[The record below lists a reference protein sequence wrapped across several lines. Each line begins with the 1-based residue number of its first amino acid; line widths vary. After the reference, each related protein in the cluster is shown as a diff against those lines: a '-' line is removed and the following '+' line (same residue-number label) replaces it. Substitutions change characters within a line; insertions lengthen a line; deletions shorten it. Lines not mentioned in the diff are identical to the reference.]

1 MNKKVKMS
9 RTVTNFSILIYLW
22 FSVFLVNIGLS
33 HGQSPIPNTVEVR
46 IRDVSLLPGATSFAP
61 SALQQVYFTYNVN
74 GYVQKYPSAI
84 GLSHPL
90 AEGVT
95 RVYDLVCDCDA
106 TQLQNALSAF
116 SPDIFENVYLNYEGQ
131 LLSPPP
137 YLPNDPQNADWNFW
151 PHDLINTPEAW
162 DVTKGDPGI
171 KIAVTDVGFD
181 IDHPDL
187 VDKIVYMDPGISLA
201 PDPTYGDHGTGTAFT
216 AAGGTD
222 NGFGF
227 SSAGFNCSLMLFPAF
242 SYNKML
248 EAANLGANIINC
260 SWVTSCSYNANQHD
274 IVKIITDI
282 GAIIVAGAG
291 NGNAGGNCGGPNNDG
306 KVYPASYPEVISVT
320 GTAHYGCLE
329 TTFNCWGPAW
339 NPPKKFTHNDAVD
352 IAAPGFCVMK
362 AIYDDNFGFSVGTST
377 SSPMVGGVIGLM
389 LSVDPCLTPSEVT
402 DIIKGTSQ
410 NLFDGTLCN
419 GGANANFQQN
429 LPGVG
434 LVDANASVISA
445 NASGQEFHVNAGGT
459 LVWDNQTIEAK
470 DIYVH
475 SGGTLIIRNGSYVS
489 MKKGKSIIVEREAK
503 LIVDNS
509 TIAAGCSKSLAK
521 WRGIFVH
528 GNASLPQPNLSVG
541 NQNAVQNYVFS
552 PGEAGVVALT
562 NHARIENA
570 RYGIS
575 TSAPGYDYDPGQIS
589 RWGGLVLVDNATFYN
604 VIQGVEFIKYDLPN
618 KSRVVNS
625 TFTKSADYQAK
636 VTGITVWENTGLEFS
651 GNTFE
656 KMDYSGIGG
665 IDFSAKII
673 DGNKFEYC
681 KFGVEIHST
690 APHTSSVL
698 IKDNYFDSNETHVYS
713 AGTSSDYGLQV
724 IHNEFFTSDKYGV
737 RIEGPSAYNIEKNSF
752 SGNAISGVA
761 ATNTSD
767 EFSFVRG
774 NFLGQ
779 GKEGLSFYGNN
790 SRTQFLSNCFTMDET
805 DVVNEQI
812 GANIGR
818 VRSFQGN
825 SGLPAGNCFT
835 SGIEHIRA
843 VLGQTQSFKYFVP
856 LGGEPQEDDCFG
868 VIVPNVNGNNF
879 TLVDAS
885 VSKYQGCGTFERQGE
900 FYTFNDL
907 NTTRND
913 KFSIKQGLIS
923 TPNDP
928 NLLMQLDQKEEQE
941 DRIEAFL
948 EQSALQSGDF
958 DLAESIYAGLT
969 DRDAKLSLYGIKL
982 KRRQFAQARTLLNGL
997 TVNST
1002 EEQLFAQ
1009 IQDINLDRW
1018 QQTDFVLG
1026 EAESN
1031 FLYNAA
1037 MSDSE
1042 VRAYAGA
1049 LYFLLTGERA
1059 IPDLPNQGVGNRAD
1073 EAIIGNKPS
1082 QVQIYAVYPI
1092 PANSSIS
1099 LAMPEEDQRSGIVE
1113 IHDIT
1118 GKRLFSMPFAA
1129 NSGSSLILPVK
1140 YLPKGFLILSVR
1152 RAGLLTFT
1160 SKIILQD

>member
-1 MNKKVKMS
+1 MKKKVKMV
-9 RTVTNFSILIYLW
+9 RTVKNFATLFYLC
-22 FSVFLVNIGLS
+22 FSVFLTDIGYLCA
-33 HGQSPIPNTVEVR
+33 QNPIPNRVEVR
-46 IRDVSLLPGATSFAP
+46 VKEVSFLPGAASFAP
-61 SALQQVYFTYNVN
+61 SAVQQVYATYNVS
-74 GYVQKYPSAI
+74 GYEQKYPAAI

-106 TQLQNALSAF
+106 SQLQTALGEF
-116 SPDIFENVYLNYEGQ
+116 IPDVFENVYLTYELQ
-131 LLSPPP
+131 LLSTPP
-137 YLPNDPQNADWNFW
+137 YLPNDPQNAAWNFW
-151 PHDLINTPEAW
+151 PLDLINAPEAW
-162 DVTKGDPGI
+162 DITKGDPGI
-171 KIAVTDVGFD
+171 KIAISDIGFD

-187 VDKIVYMDPGISLA
+187 VDKIVYMDPGIILA
-201 PDPTYGDHGTGTAFT
+201 TASQNHGTHTAFA

-227 SSAGFNCSLMLFPAF
+227 SSVGFNCSLMLFPLGG
-242 SYNKML
+242 YNKFL

-260 SWVTSCSYNANQHD
+260 SWNNGCVYNANQHD
-274 IVKIITDI
+274 VVKMVTDM
-282 GAIIVAGAG
+282 GTVIVA
-291 NGNAGGNCGGPNNDG
+291 AGGNGYDCDTINHDG
-306 KVYPASYPEVISVT
+306 EVDPASYPEVISVT
-320 GTAHYGCLE
+320 GTAHHGCLE
-329 TTFNCWGPAW
+329 TTFNCWGPPDW
-339 NPPKKFTHNDAVD
+339 DPPKRFNFNDAID
-352 IAAPGFCVMK
+352 IAAPGFCVMT
-362 AIYDDNFGFSVGTST
+362 AIYDDNFGFAVGTSI
-377 SSPMVGGVIGLM
+377 SSPIVGGVIGLM
-389 LSVDPCLTPSEVT
+389 LSVDPCLTPAEVT
-402 DIIKGTSQ
+402 DIIKGMSQ

-419 GGANANFQQN
+419 GGTNANFQQN

-434 LVDANASVISA
+434 LIDAYESVISA
-445 NASGQEFHVNAGGT
+445 NASGQEFHVNAGEI
-459 LVWDNQTIEAK
+459 LIWDNQTIEAK

-475 SGGTLIIRNGSYVS
+475 SGGMLIIRNGSYVS

-509 TIAAGCSKSLAK
+509 TIAAGCSKSIAN

-541 NQNAVQNYVFS
+541 NPNAIQNYVFS
-552 PGEAGVVALT
+552 PGEVGVVALT

-575 TSAPGYDYDPGQIS
+575 TSAPGYDFNPGQIS
-589 RWGGLVLVDNATFYN
+589 RWGGLVLVDNTSFYN

-625 TFTKSADYQAK
+625 TFTRSADYQAK
-636 VTGITVWENTGLEFS
+636 VTGITVWENIGLEFS

-656 KMDYSGIGG
+656 KMDYSGVGG
-665 IDFSAKII
+665 IDFSAKIM
-673 DGNKFEYC
+673 DGNKFESC

-698 IKDNYFDSNETHVYS
+698 IKDNYFDDNETHIYS

-752 SGNAISGVA
+752 SGNAISGVV

-805 DVVNEQI
+805 DIANEQI

-825 SGLPAGNCFT
+825 SGLPASNCFT

-843 VLGQTQSFKYFVP
+843 LPGQTQSFKYYIP
-856 LGGEPQEDDCFG
+856 LGGEPQEDDCLG
-868 VIVPNVNGNNF
+868 VIVPFINGNNY
-879 TLVDAS
+879 TNINAS
-885 VSKYQGCGTFERQGE
+885 TVEVLGCGTFEREGE

-913 KFSIKQGLIS
+913 KSSIKQGLLI
-923 TPNDP
+923 TPDDP
-928 NLLMQLDQKEEQE
+928 NLLMQLDQKEELE

-948 EQSALQSGDF
+948 EHNALQSGDF
-958 DLAESIYAGLT
+958 DLAESIYAGLP
-969 DRDAKLSLYGIKL
+969 DRDSKLSQYGIKL
-982 KRRQFAQARTLLNGL
+982 KRRQFAQARTLLNSL

-1009 IQDINLDRW
+1009 IQNINLDRW
-1018 QQTDFVLG
+1018 QQTGFVLS
-1026 EAESN
+1026 EVESD
-1031 FLYNAA
+1031 FLYNTA

-1042 VRAYAGA
+1042 ARAYAGS

-1059 IPDLPNQGVGNRAD
+1059 IPDLPNQGAGNRSD
-1073 EAIIGNKPS
+1073 EAIIGNKSS
-1082 QVQIYAVYPI
+1082 QSQNYAVFPV
-1092 PANSSIS
+1092 PATSAIS
-1099 LAMPEEDQRSGIVE
+1099 VAMPEGDQRSGVVE

-1118 GKRLFSMPFAA
+1118 GKRLFAMPFAA
-1129 NSGSSLILPVK
+1129 NSGPSLTFSAEG
-1140 YLPKGFLILSVR
+1140 LPKGFLILSVR

-1160 SKIILQD
+1160 SKVILQD